1 MKALLTINEPLD
13 NVDIIGRITKSDLEN
28 KYDCVVYIPHS
39 TRLGYVHFDIRA
51 IDTGLSRIEINP
63 N

>member
-28 KYDCVVYIPHS
+28 KYDCVVYILHC
-39 TRLGYVHFDIRA
+39 TRLGYAHFDIKV
-51 IDTGLSRIEINP
+51 IDTGVSTLEINP